1 MGLYEENKDVY
12 GLIIDNIKKYRK
24 KKGLT
29 QQGLSLRAHISKG
42 YLSQIEAKNYNR
54 FCSLDVLINIAQAL
68 EVPLYKLF
76 LPPNVIFIDEAV
88 SAELDL
94 DKIQKTLAAMEEQD
108 IKGMRFAP
116 PFVLYHRKLPAGKPP
131 DFFDGFP
138 TVLPRQRE

>member
-24 KKGLT
+24 KRGLT

-88 SAELDL
+88 SYGMSTVRILHGTGTGALRQSIRELLSDHPHVSSYEDERADL
-94 DKIQKTLAAMEEQD
+94 
-108 IKGMRFAP
+108 GG
-116 PFVLYHRKLPAGKPP
+116 AGITIVHI
-131 DFFDGFP
+131 G
-138 TVLPRQRE
+138 

>member
-1 MGLYEENKDVY
+1 MPSVCIYLYDMRKTNNMLVFRLWFIVILFLVMGLYEENKDVY

-24 KKGLT
+24 KRGLT

-94 DKIQKTLAAMEEQD
+94 DKIQKALAAMEEQD
-108 IKGMRFAP
+108 DP
-116 PFVLYHRKLPAGKPP
+116 
-131 DFFDGFP
+131 
-138 TVLPRQRE
+138 